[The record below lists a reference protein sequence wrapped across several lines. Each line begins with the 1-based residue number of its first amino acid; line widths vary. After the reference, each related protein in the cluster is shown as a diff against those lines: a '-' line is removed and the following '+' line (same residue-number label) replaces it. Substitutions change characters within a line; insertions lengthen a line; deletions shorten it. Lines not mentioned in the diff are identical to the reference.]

1 MLKIYT
7 YVLDHD
13 LGLAPNPFWGYCTVA
28 VCKPKIRKSKK
39 LKIGDWIVGT
49 GSRELEKRYKRPKGK
64 YVNKLIYAMEVNE
77 ILTFEDYWND
87 IRFNIKKPVLDGSL
101 AKMYG
106 DNIYKPL
113 DNSNWAQLNS
123 AHSNAD
129 GSINKKHLKTDIS
142 GKNVLISTNFYY
154 LGDKCVRIPDRFH
167 GLIWNRQGEKSFE
180 DGNTVNYIDWIINNH
195 TKGVTGDPID
205 WVKHNQLIL

>member
-1 MLKIYT
+1 MLKVYT

-28 VCKPKIRKSKK
+28 VCKPQIRKSKN

-49 GSRELEKRYKRPKGK
+49 GSRALEERYKRPRGK

-77 ILTFEDYWND
+77 ILTFEKYWND
-87 IRFNIKKPVLDGSL
+87 PRFNIKKPILTGSL

-106 DNIYKPL
+106 DNIYCPL
-113 DNSNWAQLNS
+113 GNGDWQQLNS
-123 AHSNAD
+123 AHSHSD
-129 GSINKKHLKTDIS
+129 GSLNKKHLKADIG

-154 LGDKCVRIPDRFH
+154 FGNNCVKIPNEFYQY
-167 GLIWNRQGEKSFE
+167 IWNRRGEKIFE
-180 DGNTVNYIDWIINNH
+180 DNKTSGYIDWIVKNH
-195 TKGVTGDPID
+195 ASGVTGDPID
-205 WVKHNQLIL
+205 WVKHDQFIL

>member
-1 MLKIYT
+1 MLKVYT

-28 VCKPKIRKSKK
+28 VCKPNIRKSKK

-49 GSRELEKRYKRPKGK
+49 GSRALEKRYKRPRGK

-77 ILTFEDYWND
+77 ILTFEEYWND
-87 IRFNIKKPVLDGSL
+87 ARFIIKKPVLNGSL

-106 DNIYKPL
+106 DNIYSPL
-113 DNSNWAQLNS
+113 ENGDWGQLNS

-129 GSINKKHLKTDIS
+129 GSANTKHLKADTS

-154 LGDKCVRIPDRFH
+154 LGDSCIPIPEKYEK
-167 GLIWNRQGEKSFE
+167 LVWATQGEKTFE
-180 DGNTVNYIDWIINNH
+180 NGIAADYIDWIIKNN

-205 WVKHNQLIL
+205 WIKHTQYTL